1 MYAQFERFEIAMTL
15 VQAESCSQPGRD
27 AEPDVLVLMAD
38 PKIARQR
45 AKIDPELIRQELR
58 EYGSWDTEELLD
70 EEANWQRI
78 LWISACDIVDEHHTN
93 R

>member
-1 MYAQFERFEIAMTL
+1 MNATFERFDIAMTL
-15 VQAESCSQPGRD
+15 AQAESCSQPGRD

-38 PKIARQR
+38 PKIKRQR
-45 AKIDPELIRQELR
+45 TKIDPELIRQELR
-58 EYGSWDTEELLD
+58 EYGAYDTEELLD

>member
-1 MYAQFERFEIAMTL
+1 MRTNFERFEIVMTL

-38 PKIARQR
+38 PKIKRQR

-58 EYGSWDTEELLD
+58 EYGAYDTEDLLD
-70 EEANWQRI
+70 DEENWKRI
-78 LWISACDIVDEHHTN
+78 LWIGACDIVEEHQSKG
-93 R
+93 